1 MGEHSFWQSTS
12 FALQL
17 PGHAYVMDLSD
28 MKLSVLIPVFNEEES
43 IQELLERVLA
53 VPCEKE
59 IVVVD
64 DCSSDGTWS
73 VLNSAVDPRIRV
85 HRHQVNQG
93 KGAGICTALI
103 HATGDLVIIQ
113 DADLEYDPND
123 YPRLLEPILSGK
135 AQVVYG
141 VRDLSGQRLLF
152 RLGNQFLTLATN
164 ILYGSQVSDMETCY
178 KLMPREV
185 MLSLN
190 LQPTRFQIE
199 PEITAKLLRRGYRI
213 HEVPIRYRPRKA
225 KKLNPWRDG
234 LPALWTL
241 LKYRFYNLAGSR

>member
-1 MGEHSFWQSTS
+1 
-12 FALQL
+12 
-17 PGHAYVMDLSD
+17 
-28 MKLSVLIPVFNEEES
+28 MKLSILIPVFNEEKS
-43 IQELLERVLA
+43 VKELLERVLA

-64 DCSSDGTWS
+64 DCSTDNTWS
-73 VLNSAVDPRIRV
+73 VLNGIQDPRIGV
-85 HRHQVNQG
+85 FRHEVNQG
-93 KGAGICTALI
+93 KGAGIRTALA

-123 YPRLLEPILSGK
+123 YPRLLEPILNGK

-141 VRDLSGQRLLF
+141 VRDLDSQKPLL
-152 RLGNQFLTLATN
+152 RLGNKFLTFCTN
-164 ILYGSQVSDMETCY
+164 LLYRSRISDMETCY

-190 LQPTRFQIE
+190 LQATRFQIE
-199 PEITAKLLRRGYRI
+199 PEITAKLLRRGYHI
-213 HEVPIRYRPRKA
+213 YEIPIWYEPREE
-225 KKLNPWRDG
+225 KKLSPWKDG

-241 LKYRFYNLAGSR
+241 LKYRFGEA